1 MARSPLCSLTNRH
14 ILLLDSDLGRGKLG
28 DFAEA
33 GTRELLLDC
42 LKIALAPTAILRF
55 DEDHHVLEASRNVC
69 LGVTRVFLQGGILQ
83 DVTGSRQLDTTSE

>member
-14 ILLLDSDLGRGKLG
+14 ILLLDSGLWRGKLG

-42 LKIALAPTAILRF
+42 LKVALAPTAILRF
-55 DEDHHVLEASRNVC
+55 DEDHHVLQASRNVR
-69 LGVTRVFLQGGILQ
+69 LGVTRVFLEGGILQ
-83 DVTGSRQLDTTSE
+83 SIRECHQLAVL